1 MSPFHLRLGVC
12 FPAAHPLPLVQEVAF
27 RIGNLAVHWYG
38 ILVAIGFMAGV
49 YTAGLRGRRQGIN
62 PEMITDLALW
72 IFGGAFL
79 GARILYVITFWGQ
92 EFAEGPWYKI
102 FALRAGF
109 VFYGGLI
116 GATLAA
122 IGYTR
127 WKKLPTWKFGDA
139 LAPSISLG
147 HAFGRL
153 GCLMTG
159 CCFGKEC
166 ALPWAVKYPFGH
178 PLHEVPGN
186 AVPVH
191 PVQVYEALL
200 NFSLYALLAWLYR
213 RKKFDGQIFAL
224 YLLGYACIRA
234 FVELFRGDYPDRQ
247 MTGWMTPAHWV
258 SIGILGAGAGL
269 YTWLRKRP
277 QDPPIESAD

>member
-1 MSPFHLRLGVC
+1 MRLGLSRGT
-12 FPAAHPLPLVQEVAF
+12 PHPLSLVQEVAF

-38 ILVAIGFMAGV
+38 IFVAIGFMLGV
-49 YTAGLRGRRQGIN
+49 WTAGLRAKRDQIT

-79 GARILYVITFWGQ
+79 GARILYVITYWEQ
-92 EFAEGPWYKI
+92 EFAAGPWHKI

-116 GATLAA
+116 GATVAA

-159 CCFGKEC
+159 CCYGKEC

-178 PLHEVPGN
+178 PLHEIPGSPT
-186 AVPVH
+186 AVH
-191 PVQVYEALL
+191 PVQIYEALL

-213 RKKFDGQIFAL
+213 KKKFDGQVFAF
-224 YLLGYACIRA
+224 YLLGYAGIRA
-234 FVELFRGDYPDRQ
+234 FVEFFRGDYSERQ
-247 MTGWMTPAHWV
+247 LTGWMTPAHWV
-258 SIGILGAGAGL
+258 SMGIFIAGAGL
-269 YTWLRKRP
+269 YIWLRKRR
-277 QDPPIESAD
+277 QDPPVAPK